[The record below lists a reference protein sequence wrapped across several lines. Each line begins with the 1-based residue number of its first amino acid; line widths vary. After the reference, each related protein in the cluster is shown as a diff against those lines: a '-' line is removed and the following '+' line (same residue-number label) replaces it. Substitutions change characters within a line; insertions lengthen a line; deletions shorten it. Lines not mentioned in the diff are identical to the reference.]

1 MTEHH
6 FLAWDGAKIFYKDW
20 GHGRPIVFLHGW
32 PLTADIRQDL
42 RSGKGLPIQ
51 NGL

>member
-1 MTEHH
+1 VNVT
-6 FLAWDGAKIFYKDW
+6 AAPAKIVYRKD
-20 GHGRPIVFLHGW
+20 LTSLGW

-51 NGL
+51 TGL